1 MATRKP
7 AKTSPAIN
15 VPGTI
20 ATTTTLRSPVGQWC
34 HDWQEVAVWKPLL
47 VLVMLLLFWA
57 IPRVDPQSGI
67 DGFGDVFHLVGRL
80 LVLSALYFSA
90 WLAQKTYLRVIDEDQ
105 EEALFDRAVTG
116 DRDAL
121 IMLVLNRVEFLVL
134 LCVGLFVLR

>member
-7 AKTSPAIN
+7 AKMIPAIN

-20 ATTTTLRSPVGQWC
+20 GVTLMQRKPFWQWC
-34 HDWQEVAVWKPLL
+34 YDWQEIAVWKPLL

-57 IPRVDPQSGI
+57 IPRVDPQSGV
-67 DGFGDVFHLVGRL
+67 DGFGDLFHLVGRM

-90 WLAQKTYLRVIDEDQ
+90 WLAQKTYLRVIGEDQ
-105 EEALFDRAVTG
+105 EEQLFDRALAG